1 MSRHQILLGRR
12 HCIGGE
18 LLRQSGPMR
27 RRDVRV
33 SPPRSSF
40 AGFRFPPEV
49 IIVNSRPDWFDAYVT
64 NYAASTVSV
73 INEATNTVTAT
84 IPVGR
89 YRSG

>member
-1 MSRHQILLGRR
+1 M
-12 HCIGGE
+12 
-18 LLRQSGPMR
+18 
-27 RRDVRV
+27 
-33 SPPRSSF
+33 
-40 AGFRFPPEV
+40 
-49 IIVNSRPDWFDAYVT
+49 NSRPDWFDAYVT